1 MMSDQSSNSMRN
13 FNNQIGSSLFSY
25 RDKLHNALK
34 NNNVLMIGNGF
45 DLALGKLTSY
55 QDFLLYLFLLK
66 LYLRVNGDNLQGPLD
81 KCDVIYESCNS
92 FDNKIK
98 CVVEIV
104 RIEIKSIKRNKEVL
118 DSLRNFIYEKES
130 FLELFF

>member
-1 MMSDQSSNSMRN
+1 MMSDQSSNLMRN

-55 QDFLLYLFLLK
+55 QD
-66 LYLRVNGDNLQGPLD
+66 
-81 KCDVIYESCNS
+81 
-92 FDNKIK
+92 
-98 CVVEIV
+98 
-104 RIEIKSIKRNKEVL
+104 
-118 DSLRNFIYEKES
+118 SLV
-130 FLELFF
+130 